1 MRVRVRVKYSLYLP
15 EISLVSPR
23 YLVPVAALEVEQAA
37 AEEGQVGQP
46 QQATQRGQEDAEAA
60 HLVKLRVG
68 VRVRVR

>member
-15 EISLVSPR
+15 EISLVSPL

-46 QQATQRGQEDAEAA
+46 Q
-60 HLVKLRVG
+60 
-68 VRVRVR
+68 